1 MFILLWYIIKSM
13 RKHQWPRLCT
23 CNGVVYIA
31 PGFAIVVFS
40 SLDDH
45 QVSREVNPPGKSTGG
60 NQNLRKT
67 RAYQN
72 EITIAVNL
80 NYTGN

>member
-1 MFILLWYIIKSM
+1 MIMQMFILLWYIINSM
-13 RKHQWPRLCT
+13 RNHKWAGLCT
-23 CNGVVYIA
+23 CNGVVYIS

-45 QVSREVNPPGKSTGG
+45 QVSGEVHPPGKSTGG

-67 RAYQN
+67 RAY
-72 EITIAVNL
+72 
-80 NYTGN
+80 